1 MTKNINRCI
10 KRLNLIIII
19 SFFSVSILQAQVTVE
34 LDSIMVTA
42 SRINTDISESGKYV
56 TVFTRQ
62 DIENMPATSVDELL
76 RSLPGVNINAR
87 QGFGVQSD
95 VGIRGST
102 YSQVLFMLDNVPLN
116 DPLTA
121 HFNTNIPVSLSE
133 IAQIE
138 LIRGPAS
145 TSFGADAVGG
155 VVHIKTNMYLQRE
168 LDSSNK
174 RGISIANFDIAGG
187 QYNLLMTD
195 ATLAMQ
201 ANRWR
206 FSTSARVSRSDGETY
221 LNPGF
226 AEGVS
231 SQPEYNTYFD
241 LYNISMAISH
251 RYSDRLSWYVRGGLD
266 QRDFNARYFYT
277 RSIFD
282 ESVEEIQ
289 SRWLLSAITYNRG
302 SHRSEI
308 NASYRNVND
317 IFNFN
322 SEIAPVNEHTTG
334 QFFLNLSHQVE
345 LAGESSRFRYVRLM
359 GGAQYLDKSIES
371 TDRGDHHDRMGGIY
385 AIGTASWMNGVSIT
399 SSLRLQVD
407 ATGQADLLPQIS
419 AAYNMQNLTFRSS
432 AGRAVRVGD
441 FTERYI
447 SSAIPNL
454 TPLRN
459 IGNPDLQPEKS
470 TTLDLG
476 LDWRPLNNFRFSP
489 TLFYRISDN
498 LIDYTLT
505 NADNIPNATN
515 LQAGEH
521 YFYAQNIS
529 SSSTSGIEL
538 MGSGNFRIPAGTGIT
553 LQGGYTYIRTNSDQE
568 TVSRYIA
575 NHPSHQLSAGI
586 QITHSWLSVYS
597 QSEYNVRSPEAEVL
611 VDGKVPSTYFITNLR
626 ITISPAE
633 SGVRLYSR
641 IINVTDTKYQEILG
655 APMPGRWIMA
665 GVQLSL

>member
-1 MTKNINRCI
+1 MRRFLFLSFLSLSYST
-10 KRLNLIIII
+10 LFAQI
-19 SFFSVSILQAQVTVE
+19 SVQ
-34 LDSIMVTA
+34 LDSISVTA
-42 SRINTDISESGKYV
+42 SRITTNISESGKHV
-56 TVFTRQ
+56 SVFTRE

-76 RSLPGVNINAR
+76 RSLPGININTR
-87 QGFGVQSD
+87 QGFGVQAD

-133 IAQIE
+133 IGQIE

-155 VVHIKTNMYLQRE
+155 VVHIKTTMYIQRE
-168 LDSSNK
+168 LETGSE
-174 RGISIANFDIAGG
+174 RGISMANFDIASG
-187 QYNLLMTD
+187 QHNLLMTD
-195 ATLAMQ
+195 AALVMQ

-206 FSTSARVSRSDGETY
+206 FSTSARISRSDGETF

-231 SQPEYNTYFD
+231 SQPDYNTWFD
-241 LYNISMAISH
+241 LLSISSAVSH
-251 RYSDRLSWYVRGGLD
+251 RFNDRLSWYVRGGFD

-289 SRWLLSAITYNRG
+289 SRWLLSAITFNRG
-302 SHRSEI
+302 AERTEI
-308 NASYRNVND
+308 NVSYRSVND

-334 QFFLNLSHQVE
+334 QFYLNLSHQVE
-345 LAGESSRFRYVRLM
+345 LAGESNRFRYIRLM
-359 GGAQYLDKSIES
+359 GGTQYLQKSIES
-371 TDRGDHHDRMGGIY
+371 TDRGNHRDSMGGIY
-385 AIGTASWMNGVSIT
+385 AIGTASWTNGLSIT
-399 SSLRLQVD
+399 SSLRLQLD
-407 ATGQADLLPQIS
+407 ASGQADLLPQLS
-419 AAYNMQNLTFRSS
+419 TAYNVQQFTFRSS
-432 AGRAVRVGD
+432 LGRAVRVGD

-459 IGNPDLQPEKS
+459 IGNPGLKPEKS
-470 TTLDLG
+470 TSIDFG
-476 LDWRPLNNFRFSP
+476 VDWRPARHIRFSP
-489 TLFYRISDN
+489 TLFYRTSNN
-498 LIDYTLT
+498 LIDYALT

-515 LQAGEH
+515 LQPGKN
-521 YFYAQNIS
+521 YFFTQNIS
-529 SSSTSGIEL
+529 NSNTRGIEL
-538 MGSGNFRIPAGTGIT
+538 AGSGSFRIPAGTGIS
-553 LQGGYTYIRTNSDQE
+553 LNGGYTYIRTSSDQE
-568 TVSRYIA
+568 TISRYIA
-575 NHPSHQLSAGI
+575 NHPSHQISAGI
-586 QITHSWLSVYS
+586 QITHSWLSVHS
-597 QSEYNVRSPEAEVL
+597 QSEYNVRSPEAVLL
-611 VDGKVPSTYFITNLR
+611 VDGQVPSSYFITNLR
-626 ITISPAE
+626 ITISPPQ
-633 SGVRLYSR
+633 SGVKFYSR
-641 IINVTDTKYQEILG
+641 ILNLTDTTYQEILG

>member
-1 MTKNINRCI
+1 MRRFLFLSFLFLSYST
-10 KRLNLIIII
+10 LFAQI
-19 SFFSVSILQAQVTVE
+19 SVQ
-34 LDSIMVTA
+34 LDSISVTA
-42 SRINTDISESGKYV
+42 SRITTNISESGKHV
-56 TVFTRQ
+56 SVFTRE

-76 RSLPGVNINAR
+76 RSLPGLNINTR
-87 QGFGVQSD
+87 QGFGVQAD

-133 IAQIE
+133 IGQIE

-155 VVHIKTNMYLQRE
+155 VVHIKTNLYLQRE
-168 LDSSNK
+168 LETGSE
-174 RGISIANFDIAGG
+174 RGISMANFDVSGG
-187 QYNLLMTD
+187 QNNLLMTD
-195 ATLAMQ
+195 AALVMQ
-201 ANRWR
+201 ARGWR
-206 FSTSARVSRSDGETY
+206 FSTSARISRSDGETFP
-221 LNPGF
+221 NPGF

-231 SQPEYNTYFD
+231 SQTDYNTWFD
-241 LYNISMAISH
+241 LLSVSTAVSH
-251 RYSDRLSWYVRGGLD
+251 RFSNRLSWYVRGGFD

-289 SRWLLSAITYNRG
+289 SRWLLSAITYSHGSNRT
-302 SHRSEI
+302 EI
-308 NASYRNVND
+308 NASFRSVND

-334 QFFLNLSHQVE
+334 QLFLNLSHQVE

-359 GGAQYLDKSIES
+359 GGAQYLDKNIES
-371 TDRGDHHDRMGGIY
+371 TDRGDHRDGSGGIY
-385 AIGTASWMNGVSIT
+385 AIGTASWINGLSIT
-399 SSLRLQVD
+399 SSLRLQID
-407 ATGQADLLPQIS
+407 SAGRSDLLPQAS
-419 AAYNMQNLTFRSS
+419 AAYNLQNISFRSS
-432 AGRAVRVGD
+432 VGRAVRVGD

-470 TTLDLG
+470 TTIDLG
-476 LDWRPLNNFRFSP
+476 ADWRPVRNFRFSP
-489 TLFYRISDN
+489 TVFYRSSNN
-498 LIDYTLT
+498 LIDYALT
-505 NADNIPNATN
+505 NSDNITNATN
-515 LQAGEH
+515 LLPGEN

-538 MGSGNFRIPAGTGIT
+538 MGSGNFRIPNGTGIT
-553 LQGGYTYIRTNSDQE
+553 LQGGYTYIRTTSDQE

-575 NHPSHQLSAGI
+575 NHPSHQLNAGI

-597 QSEYNVRSPEAEVL
+597 QSEYNVRSPEAELL
-611 VDGKVPSTYFITNLR
+611 VDGIVPSSYFITNLR

-641 IINVTDTKYQEILG
+641 IMNVTDTKYQEILG